1 MRTAKK
7 LVLKLIKNLVKG
19 ENKKA
24 TFLSSK
30 NLVFVIAK

>member
-24 TFLSSK
+24 TFLTRK
-30 NLVFVIAK
+30 TQIFVFAN